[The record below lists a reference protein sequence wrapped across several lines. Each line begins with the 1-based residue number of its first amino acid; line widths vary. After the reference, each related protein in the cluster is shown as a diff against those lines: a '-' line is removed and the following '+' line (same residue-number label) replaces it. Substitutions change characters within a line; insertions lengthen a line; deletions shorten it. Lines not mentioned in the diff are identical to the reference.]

1 MIADGYQLLEELGAV
16 DDARE
21 LTQSGR
27 ELAKLPL
34 DPRIGRMILA
44 ARDGHCL
51 REMLVIAAALSVQ
64 DPRERPQEQAGT
76 ADQAHAK
83 WRGDEQQ
90 QRSEFLAWLNLWKAF
105 DAEWTHASQRKQR
118 DWCRR
123 NFLNYLR
130 MREWREV
137 HAQLHTLCGDTAAEK
152 EKAGPATFDEQIHK
166 ALLAGLLGN
175 VGLKSEEEGHYLGA
189 RGIRFWPH
197 PGSALA
203 KKAGRWIV
211 AAELVETTRLFAR
224 CLAKIEPEWLE
235 EVGAHLVRKR
245 TCLRS
250 ALGEEDRARCAPGS
264 AARCTAWCSTPSGR

>member
-16 DDARE
+16 DDERE

-51 REMLVIAAALSVQ
+51 REMLIIAAALSVQ
-64 DPRERPQEQAGT
+64 DPRERPQEQAGA

-123 NFLNYLR
+123 NFPQLPA
-130 MREWREV
+130 
-137 HAQLHTLCGDTAAEK
+137 HAR
-152 EKAGPATFDEQIHK
+152 
-166 ALLAGLLGN
+166 
-175 VGLKSEEEGHYLGA
+175 VA
-189 RGIRFWPH
+189 RGACAAAHALCEHERAQTPF
-197 PGSALA
+197 PGRRTSRTAGEATSRRPSSRSTRPCSPGCSA
-203 KKAGRWIV
+203 
-211 AAELVETTRLFAR
+211 T
-224 CLAKIEPEWLE
+224 
-235 EVGAHLVRKR
+235 
-245 TCLRS
+245 S
-250 ALGEEDRARCAPGS
+250 A
-264 AARCTAWCSTPSGR
+264 